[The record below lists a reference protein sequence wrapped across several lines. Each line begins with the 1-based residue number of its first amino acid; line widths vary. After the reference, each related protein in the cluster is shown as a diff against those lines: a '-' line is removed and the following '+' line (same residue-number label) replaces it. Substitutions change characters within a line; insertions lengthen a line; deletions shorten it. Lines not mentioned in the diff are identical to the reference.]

1 MKIIVFDLDGTLC
14 HLNPEQDRNNHTWDE
29 KPIES
34 MVYLVKQLMQTDI
47 KVIVLTWRKDK
58 YFSITVQWL
67 FRQWIPV
74 EVVMQTKSK
83 ADKNHIFK
91 EEQLRKIQENHE
103 IIAMVDDNP
112 AMIEVCKKLWILL
125 LTVHR

>member
-1 MKIIVFDLDGTLC
+1 
-14 HLNPEQDRNNHTWDE
+14 
-29 KPIES
+29 
-34 MVYLVKQLMQTDI
+34 
-47 KVIVLTWRKDK
+47 
-58 YFSITVQWL
+58 
-67 FRQWIPV
+67 
-74 EVVMQTKSK
+74 MQTKSK

-91 EEQLRKIQENHE
+91 EEQLRKMQENHE

>member
-1 MKIIVFDLDGTLC
+1 MKILVVDLDWTLAE
-14 HLNPEQDRNNHTWDE
+14 LNPDSDRNNHTGQE
-29 KPIES
+29 KPIEQ
-34 MVYLVKQLMQTDI
+34 MVYLVQQLIQSDI
-47 KVIVLTWRKDK
+47 KVIVMTGRKDK
-58 YFSITVQWL
+58 YFDITVSWLMAQWL
-67 FRQWIPV
+67 PV
-74 EVVMQTKSK
+74 EVIMQTKSK

-112 AMIEVCKKLWILL
+112 AMIEVCKKLDILL